1 MDSDFVEVARLGDL
15 ADGTMLSVE
24 CDGEMLLLF
33 REGGQVYCLDD
44 ICTHDGGSLSDGEY
58 WNHEVK
64 CPRHG
69 ARFDVRT
76 GAALC
81 MPATQPTGRHEVRI
95 DGDRVLVRCE
105 RS

>member
-1 MDSDFVEVARLGDL
+1 MEPEFVTVARLEDL
-15 ADGTMLSVE
+15 ADGAMLSVDI
-24 CDGEMLLLF
+24 DGQMLILV
-33 REGGQVYCLDD
+33 RQGDAVWCLDD
-44 ICTHDGGSLSDGEY
+44 VCTHDGGSLSDGEY

-81 MPATQPTGRHEVRI
+81 MPATQPTRTHEVRLHAGQI
-95 DGDRVLVRCE
+95 QVRLRVG
-105 RS
+105 